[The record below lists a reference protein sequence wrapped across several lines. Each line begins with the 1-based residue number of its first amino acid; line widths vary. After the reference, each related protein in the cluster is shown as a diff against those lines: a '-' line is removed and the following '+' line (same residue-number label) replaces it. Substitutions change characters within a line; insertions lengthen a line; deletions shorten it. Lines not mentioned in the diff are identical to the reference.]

1 MVNSTVNMKTA
12 SRLYAV
18 QALFQMEAIGQDL
31 EDIKSEFE
39 DFRIGAEFDGILYN
53 NADIKFFR
61 KIIDSAVNN
70 QSTIDQ
76 MTDRALAENW
86 PIDKIDPTIRALFR
100 GGTAEFLMRKTPV
113 KVVIN
118 EFVDIANAFF
128 PEGKETKFV
137 NAVLDH
143 ISKEIV

>member
-39 DFRIGAEFDGILYN
+39 NFRIGAEFDGILYN

-70 QSTIDQ
+70 QSTID
-76 MTDRALAENW
+76 
-86 PIDKIDPTIRALFR
+86 
-100 GGTAEFLMRKTPV
+100 
-113 KVVIN
+113 
-118 EFVDIANAFF
+118 
-128 PEGKETKFV
+128 
-137 NAVLDH
+137 
-143 ISKEIV
+143 